1 MGVDMV
7 MSRRRGAGGRGRSR
21 LAAST
26 TRWST
31 MMPPR
36 RNGRLPRRPCP
47 AVRGD
52 EPTTNLA
59 PGTTASSV
67 TTDSEQDWEHW
78 ADQIDSLVETPGQR
92 AEMSSDLLD
101 AVVKV
106 YCLHSEP
113 NFSLPWQRPRQYSS
127 FSTGFVIDSPNGAS
141 GGGERWLLTNAHSV
155 QYHTQVKVKKRG
167 DDRKYVA
174 KVLCTCR
181 EGDMALL
188 TVEDDAFWN
197 GVVPLKFGPLPRL
210 QDDAVVVGYP
220 IGGDTISVTSGVVS
234 RIESTSYVHG
244 SRELLGVQ
252 IDAAINSGNSGGPVF
267 DRDGCCTGIAFQS
280 MDADVAENIGW
291 IIPTPVVSHFLTDYA
306 RRGAH
311 SGFPVLG
318 IRYQMMESPVLRE
331 AVGLDG
337 RPGGIMVRDV
347 ETLAPSHGVLQK
359 GDVIMSF
366 DGTEV
371 AGDGT
376 VPFRTGERISFGYLI
391 SQKFVGESSQL
402 AVMRGGK
409 ELALEVNLKKTE
421 KLVPIDFEGRDPPY
435 FIVAG
440 LVFTVCSEAYL
451 RSEFGRYIGD
461 EYGQQAPLKFIE
473 ACYKMQKK
481 PGEQLVVLSQILVC
495 DANVGYESDH
505 YANTIVYSVN
515 GREIS
520 SLLELAEAVESSTER
535 FLEFEVGM
543 FFKELVVLDREKA
556 AAATREIMERHS
568 VPAAASKDLTT
579 ELAARAAAGGGGGSS
594 GAAGGAEPAA
604 APAPPPVK

>member
-1 MGVDMV
+1 MAPV
-7 MSRRRGAGGRGRSR
+7 M
-21 LAAST
+21 
-26 TRWST
+26 
-31 MMPPR
+31 
-36 RNGRLPRRPCP
+36 N
-47 AVRGD
+47 
-52 EPTTNLA
+52 
-59 PGTTASSV
+59 
-67 TTDSEQDWEHW
+67 
-78 ADQIDSLVETPGQR
+78 
-92 AEMSSDLLD
+92 

-106 YCLHSEP
+106 FCMHSEP
-113 NFSLPWQRPRQYSS
+113 SHSQPWQRDRQYSS
-127 FSTGFVIDSPNGAS
+127 FGSGFAIPG
-141 GGGERWLLTNAHSV
+141 RRLLTNAHCV
-155 QYHTQVKVKKRG
+155 EYHSQVKVKRRG
-167 DDRKYVA
+167 DDRKFLA
-174 KVLCTCR
+174 RVLAQAR
-181 EGDMALL
+181 ECDLAMLA
-188 TVEDDAFWN
+188 VDDDAFWE
-197 GVVPLKFGPLPRL
+197 GMEPVQFGGLPHL
-210 QDDAVVVGYP
+210 QDDVVVVGYP

-252 IDAAINSGNSGGPVF
+252 IDAAINPGNSGGPVF
-267 DRDGCCTGIAFQS
+267 DREGNCTGIAFQA

-306 RRGAH
+306 RRGTH

-331 AVGLDG
+331 AVGLG
-337 RPGGIMVRDV
+337 CRAGGIMVRDV
-347 ETLAPSHGVLQK
+347 ETLASSHGVLQK

-391 SQKFVGESSQL
+391 SQKFVGESSRL
-402 AVMRGGK
+402 AVMRGGE
-409 ELALEVNLKKTE
+409 ELSLDVHLKKTE

-451 RSEFGRYIGD
+451 RSEFGRYGD

-515 GREIS
+515 GRNIS

-543 FFKELVVLDREKA
+543 FFKEVVILDREKV
-556 AAATREIMERHS
+556 AAATREILERHS
-568 VPAAASKDLTT
+568 VPAPASKDLTA
-579 ELAARAAAGGGGGSS
+579 ELAARRGSGG

-604 APAPPPVK
+604 APAPPPVKQSR